1 MTYPQAL
8 AFLESFINYE
18 KLPSWPYKESLKLE
32 RFRGFLDTIGNPQE
46 ALRCIHVA
54 GSKGKGSTCAYIAY
68 ILREA
73 GYRTGL
79 YTSPHLVDFRERIR
93 VLEKGVASSAGDAP
107 FEGMISPP
115 EVARIVG
122 RLKPAIEEYG
132 RSSAYGPLSFFEV
145 YTAVAFVY
153 FWERRC
159 DFVVLET
166 GLGGRLDAT
175 NVVESLVA
183 VITPIS
189 YEHTQ
194 KLGRTLA
201 QIAAEKAGILK
212 RMNSALICA
221 PQAREVRQ
229 VIRRACSRVGVPCR
243 QVGKDITYRGDCS
256 AFEVN
261 GALRRYGGLRIR
273 LLGAHQVQNAACAVG
288 AVEALAP
295 LGFRVGVAPI
305 RQGLRAARWPGRCE
319 IVGRLPLIVL
329 DGAQNVASFRAL
341 KAAVRRHFKYRRL
354 IAVFGISRDK
364 DIKGV
369 CRELCGFADTI
380 IVTKARN
387 PRAADPQA
395 LARYFKGKNTRVCG
409 SLASAVAGAREIA
422 GRQDLVLICGSLFLV
437 GEYKDAHA

>member
-8 AFLESFINYE
+8 AYLESFINYE

-93 VLEKGVASSAGDAP
+93 VLERSAAGSAWNMP
-107 FEGMISPP
+107 FEGMISPLD
-115 EVARIVG
+115 VARILD
-122 RLKPAIEEYG
+122 RLKPAIEAYS
-132 RSSAYGPLSFFEV
+132 RVSFYGPLSFFEV
-145 YTAVAFVY
+145 YTALAFVY
-153 FWERRC
+153 FRERHC

-194 KLGRTLA
+194 KLGNTLS
-201 QIAAEKAGILK
+201 QIAAEKSGILK
-212 RMNSALICA
+212 RINSALICA
-221 PQAREVRQ
+221 PQAREARQ
-229 VIRRACSRVGVPCR
+229 VIRRACLREGVPCR
-243 QVGKDITYRGDCS
+243 EVGKDIAYKGDCS
-256 AFEVN
+256 AFEVR
-261 GALRRYGGLRIR
+261 GIQGRYKRLRIR
-273 LLGAHQVQNAACAVG
+273 LLGAHQVQNAACAVA
-288 AVEALAP
+288 AVEALEP
-295 LGFRVGVAPI
+295 WGFRVGVVAV
-305 RQGLRAARWPGRCE
+305 RKGLYAARWPGRCE
-319 IVGRLPLIVL
+319 IAGRRPLIVL
-329 DGAQNVASFRAL
+329 DGAQNVASFKAL
-341 KAAVRRHFKYRRL
+341 EAAMRRYFKYRRL

-369 CRELCGFADTI
+369 CRELSGFADTI

-395 LARYFKGKNTRVCG
+395 LARYFKGKNLRVCG
-409 SLASAVAGAREIA
+409 SLASAVAGARQIA